1 MLFVWAYIV
10 AGVVASPI
18 LACLTLLHPRLRSH
32 ARERLGYPQ
41 AAVEPGAVWF
51 HAASLGERGVV
62 TALLPDLRLA
72 HPELRVVVSCTSD
85 NAREHETGPDPVLCL
100 PLDVLPWVL
109 RWLDR
114 VRPRG
119 LILVEAELWP
129 ALLTG
134 CRMRGI
140 PVIRLAPREGPGM
153 ARLRQVPGVAAA
165 LLSGLGEVR
174 PELDLKGLAPRPAPA
189 FAWRGEALIA
199 GSTHDGEEEAVIEAW
214 LTLERPPLLVL
225 APRDPAR
232 FNRVA
237 ELLSRRGLRW
247 ARRTAIVDV
256 VHTGTQ
262 VVLLDTLGELAGLY
276 PAANAAFIGGTLVEA
291 VGGHSPAEAASAG
304 CPLVRGPFV
313 AANAPGWAK
322 VDAEV
327 ARTPAE
333 LSAAFARALAR
344 PRGALAHTPSLA
356 PVIAALGP
364 VLGAATPVER
374 PLRPALWPL
383 AWLWLLAV
391 RLRPAPLKKAAIP
404 VISVG
409 GLTAGGSGKTPV
421 AAWIA
426 ARIPGSVVV
435 SRGYGR
441 RGGGDVRLSG
451 GATELGD
458 ELAMLERRG
467 QAVASAPD
475 RVAAIAAAA
484 KAGARV
490 AILDDGLQARA
501 VGRDLEIIV
510 IDARWPDGGGPI
522 PVGTRRV
529 PRSWLAKAD
538 IVWCN
543 HGSPPAWVR
552 QAARADATFVLAQYR
567 PVAWRHRGV
576 VKSLDALPKRPAV
589 AIAGIA
595 RPEGFFRLVREL
607 GVPLTQTLSFA
618 DHHAF
623 SWRDLQ
629 AIEAWKDDYNV
640 IVTEKDAARLPA
652 DLGVWALVVEPVI
665 EVGEEALMSRLATF
679 GEPA

>member
-1 MLFVWAYIV
+1 MFFVWAYIV
-10 AGVVASPI
+10 AGVVASPL
-18 LACLTLLHPRLRSH
+18 LAVITLLHPRLRSH
-32 ARERLGYPQ
+32 ARERLGYPPAQ
-41 AAVEPGAVWF
+41 VEPGAVWF

-62 TALLPDLRLA
+62 DALLPELRLA
-72 HPELRVVVSCTSD
+72 EPGLRVIVSCTSD
-85 NAREHETGPDPVLCL
+85 SAREQEGAADAVICL

-153 ARLRQVPGVAAA
+153 ARLRRLPGVAEA
-165 LLSGLGEVR
+165 LLSGLGVVHPEV
-174 PELDLKGLAPRPAPA
+174 DLKSLAPRPARA
-189 FAWRGEALIA
+189 FSWPGEAVIA
-199 GSTHDGEEEAVIEAW
+199 GSTHEGEEAAVLDAW
-214 LTLERPPLLVL
+214 SKLDPPPILVL
-225 APRDPAR
+225 APRERSR
-232 FNRVA
+232 FDEVA
-237 ELLSRRGLRW
+237 DLLERRGVRW
-247 ARRTAIVDV
+247 VRRSAV
-256 VHTGTQ
+256 VEVVSPGTQ
-262 VVLLDTLGELAGLY
+262 VVLLDSLGELSGLY
-276 PAANAAFIGGTLVEA
+276 PAAAAAFIGGTFVER

-304 CPLVRGPFV
+304 CRLVRGPFV
-313 AANAPGWAK
+313 SANAPGWAG

-327 ARTPAE
+327 AATPAN
-333 LSAAFARALAR
+333 LGDALRRALAR
-344 PRGALAHTPSLA
+344 PRGAPTARPSLA
-356 PVIAALGP
+356 GVIASLRP
-364 VLGAATPVER
+364 ILGAPTPPER
-374 PLRPALWPL
+374 SLRPALWPL
-383 AWLWLLAV
+383 AMLWLAAA
-391 RLRPAPLKKAAIP
+391 RLRPTPLKRAAIP

-426 ARIPGSVVV
+426 ARVPGSVVV

-441 RGGGDVRLSG
+441 RGGGEVRTAGS
-451 GATELGD
+451 AAELGD

-467 QAVASAPD
+467 QAVASSPD
-475 RVAAIAAAA
+475 RLAAIAVAA
-484 KAGARV
+484 KAGAKV
-490 AILDDGLQARA
+490 AILDDGLQARS

-529 PRSWLAKAD
+529 PRSWLTKAD

-543 HGSPPAWVR
+543 HGAPPAWVR
-552 QAARADATFVLAQYR
+552 REARPDATFVFAHYEAC
-567 PVAWRHRGV
+567 AWRHRGATRP
-576 VKSLDALPKRPAV
+576 LDALPKRPCV

-607 GVPLTQTLSFA
+607 GVPLEETLSFA

-652 DLGVWALVVEPVI
+652 DFGVWALVIEPVI
-665 EVGEEALMSRLATF
+665 DEGEAALMSRLAAF
-679 GEPA
+679 GAGP